1 MNLLTWVGAAALGA
15 CPYLA
20 EILPD
25 PETVEDSRGEFI
37 EIRLPQAPWHDTLS
51 VYFEQKLI
59 WKGTALEPAKRLL
72 LIRDTSLCPQSK
84 TLACE
89 ALTGKAF
96 PNSRVSAFSLRSGAC
111 NDSAALPKP
120 KPGKSFVRTD
130 SAFDAWTFA
139 EPSPG
144 LPNAYLEENVQ
155 DCRLKIDTLFSSA
168 SGWKGFWT
176 LTGCDSAW
184 VKALF
189 RSTASL
195 TENTWQGELTRG
207 SRTEFT
213 SHISSDALQIQ
224 VFLPP
229 DDVPANDTLDTL
241 IAKPGAFPI
250 RITEVHPC
258 PEEGSPEWIEIY
270 NAGAREIS
278 LSSINLCTE
287 KTFLTGAVLQK
298 HESAVLAKDTALMRT
313 FVGNDDVKIL
323 PVNFGYLKNAA
334 DTLLLCQ
341 GSSPVDSVVWGKNAR
356 LSPRCPQGFST
367 ATGRAENSP
376 GFQTPGSLAVAT
388 DSKDVPP
395 PFSVEWNAR
404 LFSKRNPSKPLML
417 RVRSESEASEVLV
430 ELISGKGDLLW
441 SEKLSIDPSGNVWT
455 EVPLHQK
462 GFLGVNFLRISQGT
476 FEKRIGL
483 VLRP

>member
-1 MNLLTWVGAAALGA
+1 MNLLTWLGAAALGA

-25 PETVEDSRGEFI
+25 PEDVDDSRGEFV
-37 EIRLPQAPWHDTLS
+37 EIRLPQTPWHDTLS

-59 WKGTALEPAKRLL
+59 WKGTVLEPAKRLL
-72 LIRDTSLCPQSK
+72 LIRDTSLCPTSK
-84 TLACE
+84 KLACE
-89 ALTGKAF
+89 ALLGKGF
-96 PNSRVSAFSLRSGAC
+96 PNSRSSEYSLWSGAC

-130 SAFDAWTFA
+130 SSFDSWTFA
-139 EPSPG
+139 EASPG
-144 LPNAYLEENVQ
+144 LPNAYLEEDVQ
-155 DCRLKIDTLFSSA
+155 DCRIEIDTVFFSA

-195 TENTWQGELTRG
+195 TENAWQGDLTRG
-207 SRTEFT
+207 SRKEFST
-213 SHISSDALQIQ
+213 HISSDALQIQ

-229 DDVPANDTLDTL
+229 DDIPANDSLDTL

-270 NAGAREIS
+270 NAGARELS
-278 LSSINLCTE
+278 LSLMNLCSE

-298 HESAVLAKDTALMRT
+298 HESAVLVKDTALMRT

-323 PVNFGYLKNAA
+323 PMNFGYLKNAA
-334 DTLLLCQ
+334 DTLFLCQ
-341 GSSPVDSVVWGKNAR
+341 GSSPVDSVIWGRNAR
-356 LSPRCPQGFST
+356 ISPHCPQGFSA
-367 ATGRAENSP
+367 ATGRTENSP
-376 GFQTPGSLAVAT
+376 GFQTPGSLAASAEK
-388 DSKDVPP
+388 SKAP

-404 LFSKRNPSKPLML
+404 LFSKRNPSKALML
-417 RVRSESEASEVLV
+417 RVRSESAVSEVLV

-441 SEKLSIDPSGNVWT
+441 STKLSVDPSGNSWS
-455 EVPLHQK
+455 EIPLHQK
-462 GFLGVNFLRISQGT
+462 GFLGVNFLRISQGA